1 MKKNGFTLIEL
12 LGVIVIIAV
21 ITILIVP
28 PLLNSING
36 NKDTIS
42 EANKRIVYSAT
53 DLYIS
58 DNLSS
63 FPKYEGSTYCIN
75 IDTLIFKNL
84 LDEKIYN
91 ENTGIK
97 DDDVVRVYVNNNKYE
112 KTIVKNVDCTKKL
125 ITAIVKGEDKNIAE
139 YFEYQNTYNSVEC
152 SSDIDGG
159 VSNSNELSVGLHRL
173 TCSFDGFN
181 MSIDA
186 KVYENEYVFNYTGN
200 VQEFDVPISGTYKV
214 ELWGAS
220 GQIEDSVAGPG
231 NGAYTSGNIKF
242 NGNELL
248 YVVVGSSSPY
258 NGGGYG
264 EARGGGA
271 TDIRTLND
279 VSNDF
284 DNLKSRIMVAAGGG
298 GGFHS
303 PNTSNHKPGHAG
315 GLIGYDAD
323 ADYDNTGQSP
333 LSAKGYSGHGATQT
347 SGGLGGTA
355 DLHPGIYSNFDEVML
370 TKDGKFGKGGF
381 AAASS
386 GGGSGYYGGGHGLH
400 PGSTWSGGGGGSS
413 FISGYSGCDAIA
425 ESSTENNIIHTG
437 QPNHYSGK
445 VFTDSV
451 MIDGKGCNWS
461 TGSAT
466 NCGTNQP
473 QPDGTNAIGHSGNGY
488 AKITLLSID

>member
-21 ITILIVP
+21 ITILIIP

-42 EANKRIVYSAT
+42 EANKKIVYSAT

-58 DNLSS
+58 DNMSS

-152 SSDIDGG
+152 SSDLDGG

-181 MSIDA
+181 MIIDA

-220 GQIEDSVAGPG
+220 GGNGNNTYIGG
-231 NGAYTSGNIKF
+231 NGAYTSGNVYLEKKPVY
-242 NGNELL
+242 L
-248 YVVVGSSSPY
+248 YVGGLGNTGIKVSGGY
-258 NGGGYG
+258 NGGGSSCTQDSTCG
-264 EARGGGA
+264 SGGGA
-271 TDIRTLND
+271 TDIRLTNGTWD
-279 VSNDF
+279 YF
-284 DNLKSRIMVAAGGG
+284 DSLKSRIMVAAAGGG
-298 GGFHS
+298 GAIYTAESTGY
-303 PNTSNHKPGHAG
+303 GGAAG
-315 GLIGYDAD
+315 GLIGYNGTSTNSAD
-323 ADYDNTGQSP
+323 RVG
-333 LSAKGYSGHGATQT
+333 GGGTQT
-347 SGGLGGTA
+347 GMIDYPYYYYWT
-355 DLHPGIYSNFDEVML
+355 
-370 TKDGKFGKGGF
+370 TGKFGVGDDGYTG
-381 AAASS
+381 S
-386 GGGSGYYGGGHGLH
+386 GMRINGAGGSGYYGGR
-400 PGSTWSGGGGGSS
+400 SGGDYGAAGGGGSS

-445 VFTDSV
+445 IFTDSV

-466 NCGTNQP
+466 NCGNNQP